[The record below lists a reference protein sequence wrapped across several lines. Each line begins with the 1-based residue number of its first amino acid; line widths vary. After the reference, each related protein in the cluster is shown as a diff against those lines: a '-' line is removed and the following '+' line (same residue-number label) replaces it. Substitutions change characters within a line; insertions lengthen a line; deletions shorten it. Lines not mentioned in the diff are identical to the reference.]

1 MTKKLKTP
9 KKELAYSEITDIV
22 YWVDGRGQKTN
33 VSSQFEYILGLMT
46 RRWSKGKKGKG
57 FKIRMTNKKNPKD
70 SYAVEVTEVDH
81 YEVKED
87 ADI

>member
-1 MTKKLKTP
+1 MTFKLP

-22 YWVDGRGQKTN
+22 YWYDGRGQKTN
-33 VSSQFEYILGLMT
+33 ISSQFEHILGLMT

-57 FKIRMTNKKNPKD
+57 FKFRMTNKENPDD
-70 SYAVEVTEVDH
+70 SFAVEVTEVNH

-87 ADI
+87 DNKT